1 MNEIKSWI
9 LNIAAISVLMIIL
22 DLLMPEGKIKNFT
35 QLVAGFI
42 IMFAMINPVLQLIN
56 RGVPASYAG
65 WQDEVYLLNK
75 RFEYTNHSLKEEQH
89 KQVLELYRSMLISD
103 IRSRLENHR
112 KIIKAEVDVVLNE
125 NTSSNKF
132 GEIRKLY
139 INLLVDSAA
148 GYNSQNRPNLLE
160 EIRNE
165 LKQALS
171 IDEEKIIININEEN

>member
-1 MNEIKSWI
+1 
-9 LNIAAISVLMIIL
+9 
-22 DLLMPEGKIKNFT
+22 
-35 QLVAGFI
+35 
-42 IMFAMINPVLQLIN
+42 
-56 RGVPASYAG
+56 
-65 WQDEVYLLNK
+65 
-75 RFEYTNHSLKEEQH
+75 
-89 KQVLELYRSMLISD
+89 MLISD

-112 KIIKAEVDVVLNE
+112 KIIKAEVDFVLNE
-125 NTSSNKF
+125 NTSSIKF